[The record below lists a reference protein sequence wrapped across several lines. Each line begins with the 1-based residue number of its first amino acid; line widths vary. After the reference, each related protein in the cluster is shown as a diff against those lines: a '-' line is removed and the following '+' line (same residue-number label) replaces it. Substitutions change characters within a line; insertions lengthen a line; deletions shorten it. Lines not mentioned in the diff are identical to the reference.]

1 MKGFLCRNV
10 LTSLRRTHYTND
22 VVGVFQSLFIGDKLS
37 FAKKYLAFGF
47 LFFWGKKG
55 EAGRAESLR
64 KVDGL
69 VVDILTLVADKF
81 VLVVYK
87 KGT

>member
-1 MKGFLCRNV
+1 MMLWVCSSPF
-10 LTSLRRTHYTND
+10 
-22 VVGVFQSLFIGDKLS
+22 FIGDELS

-55 EAGRAESLR
+55 EAGWVESLR

-69 VVDILTLVADKF
+69 VVDILTLVADTF
-81 VLVVYK
+81 YLLLF
-87 KGT
+87 